1 MQKIDLLYRWAIKQE
16 RMDNIG
22 QWKHTKAENV
32 EWNKKALSWPVKE
45 DGEINEVTIY
55 LISFLFYK
63 KFL

>member
-1 MQKIDLLYRWAIKQE
+1 
-16 RMDNIG
+16 MDNIG